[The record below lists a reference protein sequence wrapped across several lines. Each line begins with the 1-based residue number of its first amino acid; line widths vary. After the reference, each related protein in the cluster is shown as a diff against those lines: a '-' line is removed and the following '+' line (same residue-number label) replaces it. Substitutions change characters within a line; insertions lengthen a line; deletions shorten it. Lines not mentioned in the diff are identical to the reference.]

1 MTDHEA
7 YYDGWWCMKC
17 KHNKEKPS
25 LRCLACMKDPFVSF
39 TSSPINYEDGEK
51 MYG

>member
-7 YYDGWWCMKC
+7 YYDGWW
-17 KHNKEKPS
+17 
-25 LRCLACMKDPFVSF
+25 CMKDPFVSF

-51 MYG
+51 MYV